1 MTHHQKKKR
10 KNKMARLS
18 VVEFAEILFT
28 TSLQASD
35 QPAPDQVW
43 AAVRQSWIAA
53 GADSTRF
60 AARLAQEAGDHP
72 EETARR
78 MRWAL
83 KEAEDILQ
91 QPRMHLAG

>member
-1 MTHHQKKKR
+1 MIHKT
-10 KNKMARLS
+10 MARLS
-18 VVEFAEILFT
+18 VVEFAEVLFT

-35 QPAPDQVW
+35 HPAPAKVW
-43 AAVRQSWIAA
+43 AAVRRSWTAG

-72 EETARR
+72 ELTARR

-83 KEAEDILQ
+83 AEAEGILHR
-91 QPRMHLAG
+91 PRMQLAS

>member
-1 MTHHQKKKR
+1 MIQKT
-10 KNKMARLS
+10 MAQLS
-18 VVEFAEILFT
+18 VVEFAEVLFT

-35 QPAPDQVW
+35 HPAS
-43 AAVRQSWIAA
+43 AAVRAAVQKSWTA
-53 GADSTRF
+53 GGAESTRF

-83 KEAEDILQ
+83 EAAEGILHRS
-91 QPRMHLAG
+91 RMQLAG

>member
-1 MTHHQKKKR
+1 MIHKR
-10 KNKMARLS
+10 MAQLS
-18 VVEFAEILFT
+18 VVEFAEVLFT

-35 QPAPDQVW
+35 HPAPVQVW
-43 AAVRQSWIAA
+43 AAVRKSWVAG

-72 EETARR
+72 EQTARR

-83 KEAEDILQ
+83 AEAEGILHH
-91 QPRMHLAG
+91 PRMQLAS